1 MNRSCAAFV
10 TIFTLIAT
18 TAAADPQGWHLAG
31 TRPQDYIVSANQDKP
46 SSGLSSALLQSRP
59 RLSPNGFGTLMQTTD
74 AVAHAGK
81 RLRLKADV
89 RTESVIRW
97 AGLWMRV
104 DAEKYRTLTFDNM
117 GNRPING
124 TRDWRTYEVVLDVP
138 PESVT
143 ISFGVLLAGSG
154 KVWLDNVRF
163 EEVDASVPTTG
174 DDLPSLRHEPS
185 NLDFESQ

>member
-1 MNRSCAAFV
+1 MNRAVAAFV

-18 TAAADPQGWHLAG
+18 TASADPQGWHLAG
-31 TRPQDYIVSANQDKP
+31 NRAQSYIASGDPDRP
-46 SSGLSSALLQSRP
+46 SSGRSSSLLQSRP
-59 RLSPNGFGTLMQTTD
+59 GPSPNGFGTLMQTIE
-74 AVAHAGK
+74 VGSYAGK

-89 RTESVIRW
+89 RTESVLRW

-104 DAEKYRTLTFDNM
+104 DAESDRTLTFDNM
-117 GNRPING
+117 GDRPIVG

-138 PESVT
+138 PEGVS

-163 EEVDASVPTTG
+163 DEVDASVPTTG
-174 DDLPSLRHEPS
+174 GNVSSLQPEPS

>member
-1 MNRSCAAFV
+1 MNRAVAA

-18 TAAADPQGWHLAG
+18 TASADPQGWHLAG
-31 TRPQDYIVSANQDKP
+31 NRPQSYIASADQNKP
-46 SSGLSSALLQSRP
+46 RSGVSSALLQSRP
-59 RLSPNGFGTLMQTTD
+59 GPSPNGFGTLMQTME
-74 AVAHAGK
+74 VGSYAGK

-104 DAEKYRTLTFDNM
+104 DAENYRTLTFDNM
-117 GNRPING
+117 GNRPIVG

-138 PESVT
+138 PESVS

-174 DDLPSLRHEPS
+174 DNVSSAQREPS